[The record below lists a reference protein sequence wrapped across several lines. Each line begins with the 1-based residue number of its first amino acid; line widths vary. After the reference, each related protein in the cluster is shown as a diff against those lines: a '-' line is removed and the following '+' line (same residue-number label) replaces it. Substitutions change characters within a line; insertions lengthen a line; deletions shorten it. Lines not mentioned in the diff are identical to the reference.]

1 MTMRNEKGVII
12 DHNPSRVVSRVEM
25 SPHEGTSG
33 MLKLLQFY
41 YMIMLLVIQF
51 HNTLFSG
58 KRINV

>member
-1 MTMRNEKGVII
+1 MRNEKGVII

-41 YMIMLLVIQF
+41 YMISTNLYEKL
-51 HNTLFSG
+51 
-58 KRINV
+58 